1 MIKKLISP
9 VSNDYEFIKNNNNNI
24 VSAVFPMREHLK
36 NENNKRTILGGSVL
50 TIQTGMTRFDEL
62 GVPVGLYL
70 EERQITMENNMK
82 REPKNEI
89 IDDVLFEKLLGM
101 TSTIKGKTNSSSKKN
116 SQSSKNKKTKKVT
129 R

>member
-1 MIKKLISP
+1 MIKKIISP

-70 EERQITMENNMK
+70 EEKHITIENNSK
-82 REPKNEI
+82 REPKNEV
-89 IDDVLFEKLLGM
+89 IDDALFEKLLGM
-101 TSTIKGKTNSSSKKN
+101 ASSVKGKTNSSSKKN
-116 SQSSKNKKTKKVT
+116 SQQNKNKKTKRKHN
-129 R
+129 